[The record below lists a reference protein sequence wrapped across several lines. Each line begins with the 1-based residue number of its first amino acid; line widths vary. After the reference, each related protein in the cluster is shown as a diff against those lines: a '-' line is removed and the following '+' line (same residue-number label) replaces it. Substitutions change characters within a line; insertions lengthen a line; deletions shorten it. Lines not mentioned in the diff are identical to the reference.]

1 MKWGEGTV
9 SNTVSTA
16 LRLVLRATPTL
27 QEAAAADG
35 GVARCTGHW
44 SLEPILVN

>member
-1 MKWGEGTV
+1 MKCGEGTV

-35 GVARCTGHW
+35 AWPDAQGIGVW
-44 SLEPILVN
+44 SLF

>member
-1 MKWGEGTV
+1 MKCGEGTV

-27 QEAAAADG
+27 QEAADG